1 MPKISS
7 SPDNIKVTC
16 TLQPV
21 QGWEQNGDNCYLWS
35 TNEKNW
41 SDAEEFCVNEGGH
54 LASITS
60 DAINSYVREGI
71 SGHLWIGGNDIH
83 QEGVWQWTDNMPWEF
98 TAWDQGEP
106 NNSGGNEDCLV
117 IWGYSGSGYSWND
130 GHCHREL
137 RFLCSKKT
145 NSGDAYIFDKQC

>member
-21 QGWEQNGDNCYLWS
+21 QGWEQNGDNSYLWS
-35 TNEKNW
+35 TTNKNW
-41 SDAEEFCVNEGGH
+41 ADAEEFCVNEGGH
-54 LASITS
+54 LASVTS
-60 DAINSYVREGI
+60 DAINEYVMEGMNI
-71 SGHLWIGGNDIH
+71 KGLNRLWIGGTDIH

-98 TAWDQGEP
+98 TSWDQGEP

-117 IWGYSGSGYSWND
+117 IWG
-130 GHCHREL
+130 
-137 RFLCSKKT
+137 
-145 NSGDAYIFDKQC
+145 

>member
-54 LASITS
+54 LASVTS
-60 DAINSYVREGI
+60 DAIEEYVMEEMNIKGLNAI
-71 SGHLWIGGNDIH
+71 WIGGTDIH

-98 TAWDQGEP
+98 TSWYGAEP
-106 NNSGGNEDCLV
+106 NNKGGNEDCLEMV
-117 IWGYSGSGYSWND
+117 QGGGWND
-130 GHCHREL
+130 QSCHEEF

-145 NSGDAYIFDKQC
+145 HSGDAYI